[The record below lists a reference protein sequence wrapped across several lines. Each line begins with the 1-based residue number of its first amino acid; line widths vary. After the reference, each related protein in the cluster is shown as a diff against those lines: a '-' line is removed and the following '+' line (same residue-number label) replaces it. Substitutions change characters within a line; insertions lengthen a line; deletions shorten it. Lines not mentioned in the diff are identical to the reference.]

1 MGVVRPVPRQRAQG
15 MRPSGPSTLP
25 VPEQAGQRHL
35 RWPFQHAPQEILPV
49 PSQCSQ
55 WAMVP
60 PRVVAAVAA
69 ETARPAVCR
78 APHYHTIIPGNG
90 GKVTGGSGMDSGRR
104 GWYPYTIRP
113 TERGADDM
121 KGRYAR

>member
-69 ETARPAVCR
+69 ETARPAVWR
-78 APHYHTIIPGNG
+78 APLEHTRKWRKSHRGQRHGQRAQRLVSIHYTP
-90 GKVTGGSGMDSGRR
+90 D
-104 GWYPYTIRP
+104 
-113 TERGADDM
+113 
-121 KGRYAR
+121 